1 MALALVTYPKIYN
14 RKAGIMLIHEIIL
27 LALYALFAVGVLA
40 FWIDC
45 AIADITRRNNR
56 RINR

>member
-1 MALALVTYPKIYN
+1 
-14 RKAGIMLIHEIIL
+14 MLIHEIIL
-27 LALYALFAVGVLA
+27 LALFGLFTVGVIA

-56 RINR
+56 RIKR

>member
-1 MALALVTYPKIYN
+1 
-14 RKAGIMLIHEIIL
+14 MLIHEIIL